1 MAHERIEIDL
11 PLSKVYESLS
21 NPGYFLHFFERVHYG
36 EKINSKTFKLFSSIG
51 DEEYGW
57 TINVIDNLRNTRFAW
72 ITING
77 DLNQTGTI
85 RYTPLDNGERT
96 RIDFNLDC
104 RTFYGEPEADFAAY
118 IQGLPAQL
126 KKDLGQF
133 KQEVEA
139 DTYKQNSEDAIVEA
153 EEARNEEEELQPE
166 EIDEEESDQVENEEL
181 PI

>member
-21 NPGYFLHFFERVHYG
+21 EPGYFPHFFERVHYV
-36 EKINSKTFKLFSSIG
+36 EKINSKTFKLFSNIG

-104 RTFYGEPEADFAAY
+104 RTFYGEPGEDFAIY
-118 IQGLPAQL
+118 IQALPAQL
-126 KKDLGQF
+126 RKDLEQF

-139 DTYKQNSEDAIVEA
+139 DTYKQNAEDTIIEA
-153 EEARNEEEELQPE
+153 EEERQRE
-166 EIDEEESDQVENEEL
+166 EIDEEESEQVENEEL